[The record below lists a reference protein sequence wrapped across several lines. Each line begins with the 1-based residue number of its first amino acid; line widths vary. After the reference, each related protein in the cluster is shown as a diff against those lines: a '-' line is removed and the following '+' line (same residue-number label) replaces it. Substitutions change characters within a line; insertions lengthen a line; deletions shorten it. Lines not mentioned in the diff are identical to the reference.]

1 MKNEKLSQMIS
12 EIFTDGAAVTNK
24 VKYSILQWSTA
35 AVHFILIFI
44 YHYTLILRLFIM
56 VQLHQ
61 EVMLC
66 LFLIMH

>member
-1 MKNEKLSQMIS
+1 MIS

-44 YHYTLILRLFIM
+44 FASVGVYILC
-56 VQLHQ
+56 H
-61 EVMLC
+61 
-66 LFLIMH
+66 FLIYQTILYPDSSIS